1 LGLSLWIKEKQPC
14 LSSPLPLE
22 AAGVDLQ
29 REKLKGL
36 FSTDMSRGLALTG
49 LLRED
54 LREGL

>member
-1 LGLSLWIKEKQPC
+1 
-14 LSSPLPLE
+14 LE